1 MGFNWQLRTPHN
13 TWFHNVAL
21 KKNFFK
27 KKLILEQMPRESVEH
42 FRQFV
47 NNRYF
52 IQLYKSIVAIF
63 VIWYLLHTT
72 ANISKRRIPSLSFPD
87 ASTTGKKN
95 YVIQCIS
102 DKDKERIIRFE
113 LWCHWFLTRY
123 YCHLY
128 TAVAPVAS
136 DPSSVF
142 STEAIWYTSFMYT
155 YTTVFTFVHS
165 AKLCRIFV
173 NSRRHA

>member
-1 MGFNWQLRTPHN
+1 MITQRR
-13 TWFHNVAL
+13 L

-52 IQLYKSIVAIF
+52 IQSYKSIVAIF
-63 VIWYLLHTT
+63 VIRYLLHIQ
-72 ANISKRRIPSLSFPD
+72 ASNSKFIFPRRFHWFVES
-87 ASTTGKKN
+87 TGKKN
-95 YVIQCIS
+95 DVIQCIS
-102 DKDKERIIRFE
+102 DKDKERIIRFK

-128 TAVAPVAS
+128 TAVAEAAS

>member
-1 MGFNWQLRTPHN
+1 
-13 TWFHNVAL
+13 
-21 KKNFFK
+21 
-27 KKLILEQMPRESVEH
+27 MPRESVEH

-52 IQLYKSIVAIF
+52 IQSYKSIVAIF
-63 VIWYLLHTT
+63 VIRYLLHTT
-72 ANISKRRIPSLSFPD
+72 ANISKRLIPSLSFPD
-87 ASTTGKKN
+87 ASTGLYNLPEKRMTSFN
-95 YVIQCIS
+95 
-102 DKDKERIIRFE
+102 DKERIIRFE

-128 TAVAPVAS
+128 TAVAPAAS

-142 STEAIWYTSFMYT
+142 STEAIWYASFMYT
-155 YTTVFTFVHS
+155 YITVFTFVHS